1 MAPRGAGDRRRGWS
15 TASWRGGL
23 VAVATAFAVSACGGD
38 DAASSANPAPRT
50 TAPSAVPTSS
60 SPAENTDLSPA
71 DFVLTEGPATAGFAA
86 SAEEPA
92 DPEEQTDL
100 YSIVAGC
107 LGLPAPAPGDEPQAS
122 AVGPTFN
129 SPDEISSIDSLVEIV
144 SDEQVVRDREL
155 LKNPRLLECLGS
167 FYEQPAEGEPA
178 DSGIE
183 IISVEEQPAPTGALA
198 YIRAVMK
205 LGDTA
210 DALVLSMDSL
220 IFLEGNVE
228 VTVNYVNTEQA
239 APRERLQQ
247 IADQISEKLRNR

>member
-1 MAPRGAGDRRRGWS
+1 MTPPRAWGRWRCWS
-15 TASWRGGL
+15 AASWRGGL
-23 VAVATAFAVSACGGD
+23 VAVATALAVSACGGD
-38 DAASSANPAPRT
+38 DATSSADPAPRT
-50 TAPSAVPTSS
+50 AAPSSAPASS
-60 SPAENTDLSPA
+60 SPAESTDRSPE

-86 SAEEPA
+86 SAEEP

-100 YSIVAGC
+100 YSLVAEC
-107 LGLPAPAPGDEPQAS
+107 LGLPAPAPDDRPQAS

-129 SPDEISSIDSLVEIV
+129 SPDEVSSIDSLVEIV

-167 FYEQPAEGEPA
+167 FYEEPAEGESA

-183 IISVEEQPAPTGALA
+183 IVSVEQPPAPAGALA

-220 IFLEGNVE
+220 FFMEGNIE

-239 APRERLQQ
+239 APQERLEQ
-247 IADQISEKLRNR
+247 IAAQISEKLRNR